1 VEQAWKKRM
10 VSIDPKKSVAPVR
23 PAAEPNRLELAQLVL
38 NGRKG
43 KSTHPHQLADVTLL
57 LRCIEKQLQ

>member
-1 VEQAWKKRM
+1 M
-10 VSIDPKKSVAPVR
+10 VSIDLKKSVVPVR
-23 PAAEPNRLELAQLVL
+23 PTANEPNRLQLAQLVL
-38 NGRKG
+38 NGGKG